1 MRGPSSDQGI
11 ATLSN
16 PGDDLT
22 QRILITGATGFVGTR
37 LGADLVSR
45 GREIVRVGRD
55 GRDGFVGLGDFTG
68 QTDWRPAL
76 DGCDAV
82 VHLMAR
88 VHRAGDDPA
97 TALELYRRDNVEVT
111 LRLARQAA
119 QLGVRRLVFL
129 STVKVNGESTA
140 AGQAFSEADVPQP
153 RDPYGVSKAEAE
165 VGLRQLS
172 AETGLEVTILRPPLV
187 YGAGVKG
194 NLRTLMRW
202 IERGVPLPLGA
213 VNNRRSMVGLGN
225 LADAISAAINH
236 PAAANHTFMV
246 SDGEDLSTSELLQ
259 RLARLMGKPSR
270 LLPVP
275 QGMMEGALRMLGR
288 GDLATRLL
296 GDLRVQS
303 GLIRRELAWAPRF
316 SVEAG
321 LGEMVLGYRGEGLV
335 V

>member
-1 MRGPSSDQGI
+1 M
-11 ATLSN
+11 
-16 PGDDLT
+16 
-22 QRILITGATGFVGTR
+22 
-37 LGADLVSR
+37 SR
-45 GREIVRVGRD
+45 GRDVVRVSRD
-55 GRDGFVGLGDFTG
+55 ARGGLVGLGDFTG
-68 QTDWRPAL
+68 ETDWRPVL

-111 LRLARQAA
+111 LQLARQAA
-119 QLGVRRLVFL
+119 ALGVRRLVFL

-140 AGQAFSEADVPQP
+140 PGQAFSEADVPKP
-153 RDPYGVSKAEAE
+153 SDPYGVSKAEAE
-165 VGLRQLS
+165 AGLRQLS

-202 IERGVPLPLGA
+202 VERGVPLPLGV

-225 LADAISAAINH
+225 LSDAIMTTIDH
-236 PAAANHTFMV
+236 PAAANRTFMV
-246 SDGEDLSTSELLQ
+246 SDGEDLSTSELL
-259 RLARLMGKPSR
+259 RRIARLMGKPSR

-275 QGMMEGALRMLGR
+275 QGVMEGALRLVGR

-296 GDLRVQS
+296 GDLRVES
-303 GLIRRELAWAPRF
+303 ALIRQELGWAPRF

-321 LGEMVLGYRGEGLV
+321 LGEMVFGYRGEELV